1 MFLNYFLVKVKT
13 KLSLFLILNYGQPN
27 IDENLYLT
35 DQNIAKKLKKP
46 IACHHLLI
54 FFVAVHYSFEIKKTQ
69 TIPPRNT
76 KQFWILLN
84 VLGNA

>member
-46 IACHHLLI
+46 IACRHLLT
-54 FFVAVHYSFEIKKTQ
+54 FFAAVHYSFEIKKTH
-69 TIPPRNT
+69 
-76 KQFWILLN
+76 KQFHQEIQSN
-84 VLGNA
+84 F